1 MEQEGRG
8 MTNGGNTDF
17 CISSDEAWKIVAPI
31 IFERIKDDK
40 DEKMMEVY
48 LLVYF
53 ALKNYGRK

>member
-1 MEQEGRG
+1 